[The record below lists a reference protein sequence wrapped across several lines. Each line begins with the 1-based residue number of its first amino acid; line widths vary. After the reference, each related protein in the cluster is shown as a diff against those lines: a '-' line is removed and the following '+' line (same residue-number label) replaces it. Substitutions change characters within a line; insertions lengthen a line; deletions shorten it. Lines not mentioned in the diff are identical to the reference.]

1 MKLNTQERKDGIWLS
16 KEELTNL
23 METLT
28 KEAREEQDEVKRA
41 FAYGKAVLAKDLLCR
56 IKGPEREKES
66 KPKIFAGVEDGELIF
81 YDNDRQHKI
90 RISSDCLFTGY
101 GYTTPRDCYGPIYM
115 QPEFNDDFEMAF

>member
-56 IKGPEREKES
+56 IKGPEREKEH
-66 KPKIFAGVEDGELIF
+66 KPFAFVGTDG
-81 YDNDRQHKI
+81 
-90 RISSDCLFTGY
+90 
-101 GYTTPRDCYGPIYM
+101 
-115 QPEFNDDFEMAF
+115 DDFIFSYGEGKERIKVNHGIISYEPLGLTYSKSYLDLYPPDEFDSIF